1 MTKTIKFDTII
12 MGVYKTL
19 EEAQKNAE
27 MISAKAVR
35 IVELRA
41 PMYLSTPELN
51 KVIGYLCIPSGYAC
65 FCCGQM
71 VGDDHLLEAFNPKE
85 AA

>member
-1 MTKTIKFDTII
+1 MTIKCDTVI
-12 MGVYKTL
+12 MGVHKTL

-41 PMYLSTPELN
+41 PMYPSTPDPN
-51 KVIGYLCIPSGYAC
+51 KVIGYLCIPSGHAC
-65 FCCGQM
+65 CCCGQM
-71 VGDDHLLEAFNPKE
+71 VGDDHLLVAFDPKE